1 MDKKIQE
8 MMTLLGCTE
17 AEARQ
22 VLTDDKD
29 IDKGQKKDFDLTPEQ
44 LKVAKHRGQR
54 APRVYTHTKR
64 ERKEN
69 PTKVEII
76 QALFVFLTEKGYEN
90 LNITKDATAKNK
102 AKKIPNKF
110 IQFKTLNILSLLSII
125 LPPLPNIFLSVQFFT
140 LDNKKEERVWR
151 SSYFFIFS
159 ILEVLL

>member
-76 QALFVFLTEKGYEN
+76 QALFEFLTEKGYEN
-90 LNITKDATAKNK
+90 LNITKKEREIDFTRDGNNYTLQLVQHRQP
-102 AKKIPNKF
+102 KK
-110 IQFKTLNILSLLSII
+110 
-125 LPPLPNIFLSVQFFT
+125 
-140 LDNKKEERVWR
+140 
-151 SSYFFIFS
+151 
-159 ILEVLL
+159 